1 MQQKRQ
7 QQQPNSQPQTDANET
22 NQNSQQVADKEN
34 SLEGSKGGTMLRT
47 DLTIDYMLNL
57 VNTIPDEQFINEA
70 NSMAFKVRND
80 HP

>member
-7 QQQPNSQPQTDANET
+7 QQQPNSQSQADANEL
-22 NQNSQQVADKEN
+22 NQNSQKVAEKEN
-34 SLEGSKGGTMLRT
+34 SLEGSKGGAMLRT

-57 VNTIPDEQFINEA
+57 VNTVPEEQFINEA

-80 HP
+80 HT